1 MFLQTGPPGLIQSLL
16 CVTNRSAE
24 TAKHLRA
31 AHFALLQNHLL
42 CGCVLSAQSIPSDLH
57 GVAAHKHS
65 VTPGMDGG
73 ALIMAPGHRN
83 FRHFQPE
90 AVGQVKNLCVKAPA
104 SDALAGKDEIRGF
117 TGKRFEAAL
126 RIAIGKAQQQT
137 QVEVKSPRHD
147 PALKRLALEL
157 KC

>member
-16 CVTNRSAE
+16 CATNRRAE
-24 TAKHLRA
+24 TANTCARHTSRGTL
-31 AHFALLQNHLL
+31 LL
-42 CGCVLSAQSIPSDLH
+42 CGCVLSAQSIPPDLH

-65 VTPGMDGG
+65 VTPWMDGG